1 MVRRSVMLMS
11 QSLSLFPIYHLQLWW
26 PSSLTSYLRVARW
39 LPQLRTS
46 SHPTAFKSRRGE
58 QSEAGYFPGAL
69 PAPADF
75 PSLLNDQIWVTR
87 PLLKPCLD
95 KEGVSRLAFTLGW
108 GGPPGLSLWL
118 QNKPRALRVKEG
130 GAGCWAGG
138 HPCAPPSYRC
148 CDSVSRAVGGIWG
161 GGQAQALG
169 AEGPALSLC
178 PPWAVGSGPWH
189 GLLPCG
195 VGTVTAS
202 AEQGGREGDKGR
214 ACRRLV

>member
-26 PSSLTSYLRVARW
+26 PSSLASCLRVAIW

-58 QSEAGYFPGAL
+58 QSEARYFPGAL

-95 KEGVSRLAFTLGW
+95 KEGVFRLAFTLGW

-130 GAGCWAGG
+130 GRAAGRVATRVHHLLIG
-138 HPCAPPSYRC
+138 
-148 CDSVSRAVGGIWG
+148 AVTQCPGQCGVWG

-178 PPWAVGSGPWH
+178 PPWAVASGPWH

-195 VGTVTAS
+195 VGTVTAP

>member
-26 PSSLTSYLRVARW
+26 PSSLASCLRVAIW

-95 KEGVSRLAFTLGW
+95 KEGVFRLAFTLGW

-138 HPCAPPSYRC
+138 HPCAPPSHRC
-148 CDSVSRAVGGIWG
+148 CDSVSRAVWGLGWGPSPGPGGRRPCTESLSSMGCGIW
-161 GGQAQALG
+161 
-169 AEGPALSLC
+169 SLARL
-178 PPWAVGSGPWH
+178 PPLWS
-189 GLLPCG
+189 
-195 VGTVTAS
+195 
-202 AEQGGREGDKGR
+202 GGRDGTCRAGR
-214 ACRRLV
+214 S